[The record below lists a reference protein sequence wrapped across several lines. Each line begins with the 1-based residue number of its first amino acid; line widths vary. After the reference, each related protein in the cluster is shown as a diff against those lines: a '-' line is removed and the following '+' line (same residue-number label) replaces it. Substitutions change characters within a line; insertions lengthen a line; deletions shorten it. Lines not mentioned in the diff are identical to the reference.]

1 MKTDFNGYQIIY
13 VEIDSVLLFRN
24 FAIYQYFNN
33 TNLMRKICV
42 MPTSAVKRILAR
54 FHLSN
59 RLLRLSPRCCEKLSD
74 SQYVLSLCNKIWV
87 VNTATNWVTI
97 INTERVGFSTP
108 LNLCRCGNKI
118 FWGDYGA
125 NPSYD
130 SVNIYELNE
139 CLEMNTVYTFP
150 SGSVRHVHN
159 IIWDEDQGCFWVLT
173 GDNEKK
179 AGIYKATKDWKEVTP
194 LKTGEQKYRAVVGFP
209 CNGGLIYATDS
220 VEHEN
225 FIYYVD
231 SQGRESI
238 VSSING
244 SCIYGGQV
252 KDYYLFS
259 TTVESPE
266 GRGISAL
273 LSTKLGGGIKNR
285 NVELLRVDK
294 HTSDVNTAKVFKKD
308 IWPMKLLQYGV
319 VTIPSGQEYSND
331 IWIQPI
337 ACNKVD
343 GSNINIKV

>member
-1 MKTDFNGYQIIY
+1 M
-13 VEIDSVLLFRN
+13 
-24 FAIYQYFNN
+24 
-33 TNLMRKICV
+33 
-42 MPTSAVKRILAR
+42 
-54 FHLSN
+54 
-59 RLLRLSPRCCEKLSD
+59 
-74 SQYVLSLCNKIWV
+74 
-87 VNTATNWVTI
+87 
-97 INTERVGFSTP
+97 
-108 LNLCRCGNKI
+108 
-118 FWGDYGA
+118 
-125 NPSYD
+125 
-130 SVNIYELNE
+130 
-139 CLEMNTVYTFP
+139 
-150 SGSVRHVHN
+150 
-159 IIWDEDQGCFWVLT
+159 
-173 GDNEKK
+173 
-179 AGIYKATKDWKEVTP
+179 
-194 LKTGEQKYRAVVGFP
+194 
-209 CNGGLIYATDS
+209 TDS
-220 VEHEN
+220 VEHEY

-231 SQGRESI
+231 SLGRESI
-238 VSSING
+238 VSSINV